1 MTFLGVKAMRYPHL
15 PYLETLKHHLGHLIA
30 MRRVRVSKP
39 APRVKNF
46 IPLDERTGKMEAK
59 ILSDSAAFQLPDV
72 EQDNH
77 YRITYVN
84 HYGLEVPGH
93 IIFDGYR
100 YRTNRVTTYDNLTDA
115 VIALVKGD

>member
-1 MTFLGVKAMRYPHL
+1 M
-15 PYLETLKHHLGHLIA
+15 
-30 MRRVRVSKP
+30 SKP
-39 APRVKNF
+39 VPRKKFF

-59 ILSDSAAFQLPDV
+59 IVADSVAFQLPDV
-72 EQDNH
+72 EQPNH

-93 IIFDGYR
+93 IIFDGER